1 MYVYVL
7 CLILVLGVLN
17 VSGLEEGEE
26 HVVLD
31 RLTSDTDVASLLQ
44 RLGVTKVEVGN
55 EDENSLRHARS
66 AESELQA
73 TISQKSA
80 PKYISCIASG
90 LLRTRCGMQ
99 GVQKV
104 SSRLQ
109 IRKSPLH
116 GDFKVEK
123 S

>member
-31 RLTSDTDVASLLQ
+31 RLTSDTNVASLLQ

-55 EDENSLRHARS
+55 EDENALRLARS
-66 AESELQA
+66 AESELQVLVC
-73 TISQKSA
+73 SKCA
-80 PKYISCIASG
+80 PNVFIMCS
-90 LLRTRCGMQ
+90 
-99 GVQKV
+99 
-104 SSRLQ
+104 
-109 IRKSPLH
+109 
-116 GDFKVEK
+116 
-123 S
+123 

>member
-55 EDENSLRHARS
+55 EDENALRHARS

-73 TISQKSA
+73 TNSQKS
-80 PKYISCIASG
+80 S
-90 LLRTRCGMQ
+90 TW
-99 GVQKV
+99 
-104 SSRLQ
+104 
-109 IRKSPLH
+109 
-116 GDFKVEK
+116 
-123 S
+123 

>member
-73 TISQKSA
+73 TISQKSP
-80 PKYISCIASG
+80 PKVYF
-90 LLRTRCGMQ
+90 LYNFPM
-99 GVQKV
+99 
-104 SSRLQ
+104 
-109 IRKSPLH
+109 
-116 GDFKVEK
+116 
-123 S
+123 